1 MSPQILTEPRS
12 AEISN
17 AVPAP
22 RLRLWHTI
30 VVLGIALAMRMLVLW
45 TVLTHYPPK
54 WLYTR
59 GMEMGLLA
67 DSLLKGQGLSSPF
80 GEPTGPTAF
89 IAPVYPILI
98 AGVFRLFGTYSTASA
113 IFVICAQTALNLL
126 TIYLMMRI
134 ARRLFSQAA
143 ATVAGLAW
151 AVSLPLVWMPTI
163 FWETSLSCCLLTGLI
178 ALVLQLR
185 NLPAVRSAH
194 WIALGAYCGFT
205 ALVNPALLLALI
217 AVSLWLV
224 FQSRR
229 TTGLKPLLAVV
240 AFAIVFSPWPI
251 RNARV
256 FHAFIPLRTTVGFE
270 LWMGN
275 HPGST
280 GFLDETLFP
289 TFNASEL
296 ADYKAR
302 GELAYTGR
310 KSALAKQYIVANP
323 GRFARLTAIRAFRFW
338 TGTGSHPGS
347 ALFAAHALFTTIF
360 GFAGLWLLVRSRR
373 YALALLF
380 ALPMAV
386 FPLPYMIT
394 HAEFRYRL
402 VLDPLMTVCA
412 GYAVAELLAV
422 MARGSTQRSATG
434 HNIAA
439 QSEAV

>member
-1 MSPQILTEPRS
+1 MPPQIHASTRPDATLGS
-12 AEISN
+12 AP
-17 AVPAP
+17 VP
-22 RLRLWHTI
+22 RLRLSDTI
-30 VVLGIALAMRMLVLW
+30 VVLGIALAMRMLVLA

-54 WLYTR
+54 WLFTR

-80 GEPTGPTAF
+80 GVPTGPTAF

-98 AGVFRLFGTYSTASA
+98 AGVFRFFGTYSTASA

-126 TIYLMMRI
+126 TIYLMMHI

-143 ATVAGLAW
+143 ATVAGTIW

-163 FWETSLSCCLLTGLI
+163 FWETSLSCCLLTGLV
-178 ALVLQLR
+178 ALVLRLR
-185 NLPAVRSAH
+185 DLPRIRPIH
-194 WIALGAYCGFT
+194 WTALGAYCGFA

-229 TTGLKPLLAVV
+229 TAGIKPLLAVLT
-240 AFAIVFSPWPI
+240 FATVFSPWPI

-302 GELAYTGR
+302 GELDYTSR
-310 KSALAKQYIVANP
+310 KSELAKQYIADNP
-323 GRFARLTAIRAFRFW
+323 GRFVQLTAIRAFRFW

-347 ALFAAHALFTTIF
+347 ALFAAHALFSTVF

-373 YALALLF
+373 YALAILF

-402 VLDPLMTVCA
+402 VLDPVMTICS
-412 GYAVAELLAV
+412 GYAIAELVRVAGRVSSHGAASDGSLITEGKAV
-422 MARGSTQRSATG
+422 
-434 HNIAA
+434 
-439 QSEAV
+439 